1 MRPFLP
7 PERLSAPGASLG
19 RSPMTVTLDAPA
31 RRPAPSA
38 PSRRTSGADRAVPLG
53 LFAAALACYAVAAA
67 AWPTEWDSV
76 SLVFGVDDFDVTQ
89 ASPHAPGYW
98 LYVALGR
105 LVRAVTPLGAADGL
119 LAASAVAA
127 AATVALGWTVGR
139 AMGGRWLG
147 AATAGVLLTSPFVA
161 FYGSSIGTY
170 PFDALAS
177 LVLLHLAFRATPGSW
192 HAPAAA
198 AALGLAGGVRQ
209 SSLLLLA
216 PLAAV
221 ALLRCARRAPS
232 PARVLVTTAAA
243 GAAGVAVWLVPMAL
257 EQPGGLAAVR
267 EESGRMWRQAVEV
280 SSPVYG
286 APGDGVRYNVG
297 QATGY
302 TLAAVALL
310 LPVTVAA
317 AVLARRPW
325 HHHDHH
331 DNHHP
336 GGRGAGRRRR
346 RGVPRLTPPV
356 LLAVAALPP
365 LAFVT
370 VFHFGK
376 AGYVLSYL
384 PPLVLLLL
392 WPARDLTGRRR
403 LVAGGLVAAA
413 CAVQALRFWGAP
425 ALLPESLTDTNA
437 LWFTKSRFGAPY
449 RLTEEAIRRT
459 DADVERYRALGRE
472 LDPASD
478 ELVFMYMNGGHR
490 FRHAMLALPRFR
502 LHYVQL
508 GFHEW
513 SASYRRWTHERDH
526 VLELAPGARA
536 VFVVDEP
543 RSEMLALVDAGVAAR
558 IPLGDGPTAYAV
570 PAGFTVYGVRLV
582 AGPAP
587 GAPR

>member
-1 MRPFLP
+1 
-7 PERLSAPGASLG
+7 
-19 RSPMTVTLDAPA
+19 MTVTLDAPA
-31 RRPAPSA
+31 RRPAPAA
-38 PSRRTSGADRAVPLG
+38 PSRPNGRAERAVPVG
-53 LFAAALACYAVAAA
+53 LFAAALASYAVAAA

-76 SLVFGVDDFDVTQ
+76 SLVFGVDRFDVTQ

-105 LVRAVTPLGAADGL
+105 LVRAVTPLGAADSL

-127 AATVALGWTVGR
+127 AATVALGWSVGR

-147 AATAGVLLTSPFVA
+147 AATAGVLVTSPFVA

-177 LVLLHLAFRATPGSW
+177 LVLLHLAFRAGPGSW

-216 PLAAV
+216 PLAVV
-221 ALLRCARRAPS
+221 ALVRGARRAPS

-243 GAAGVAVWLVPMAL
+243 GAAGVAVWLLPMAL

-280 SSPVYG
+280 SSAAYG

-302 TLAAVALL
+302 TLAAVALI
-310 LPVTVAA
+310 LPVTAA
-317 AVLARRPW
+317 AAGLARRPR
-325 HHHDHH
+325 HD
-331 DNHHP
+331 DD
-336 GGRGAGRRRR
+336 RGEARPRR
-346 RGVPRLTPPV
+346 RGVPRVTPAV
-356 LLAVAALPP
+356 LLAIAALPP
-365 LAFVT
+365 FAFVT

-384 PPLVLLLL
+384 PALVMLLL
-392 WPARDLTGRRR
+392 WPARHLTHRRR
-403 LVAGGLVAAA
+403 LLAGGLVAAA
-413 CAVQALRFWGAP
+413 CAVQAVRFWGAP
-425 ALLPESLTDTNA
+425 ALLPGSLTDTNA
-437 LWFTKSRFGAPY
+437 LWFTESRFGAPY
-449 RLTEEAIRRT
+449 RLTEQAIRDT
-459 DADVERYRALGRE
+459 DADVERHRALGRE

-490 FRHAMLALPRFR
+490 FRHAMLTLPEFR

-513 SASYRRWTHERDH
+513 SASQRRWRHERDH

-543 RSEMLALVDAGVAAR
+543 RSDMVALVDAGVAAR
-558 IPLGDGPTAYAV
+558 VPVEDGPTVYAV
-570 PAGFTVYGVRLV
+570 PAGYTVYDVRLV

-587 GAPR
+587 AAPR

>member
-1 MRPFLP
+1 
-7 PERLSAPGASLG
+7 
-19 RSPMTVTLDAPA
+19 MTVTLDAPA
-31 RRPAPSA
+31 RRTAPSA
-38 PSRRTSGADRAVPLG
+38 LSRRISRADRAAPLG
-53 LFAAALACYAVAAA
+53 LFAAALACYAVASA

-105 LVRAVTPLGAADGL
+105 LVRALTPLGAADSL

-147 AATAGVLLTSPFVA
+147 AATAAVLLTSPFVA

-192 HAPAAA
+192 HAPAGAA
-198 AALGLAGGVRQ
+198 TLGLAGGVRQ

-216 PLAAV
+216 PLAVV
-221 ALLRCARRAPS
+221 ALVRCARRAPS
-232 PARVLVTTAAA
+232 PARVVLATAMA
-243 GAAGVAVWLVPMAL
+243 GAAGLAVWVVPMAI

-267 EESGRMWRQAVEV
+267 EESARMWRQAVEV

-286 APGDGVRYNVG
+286 GPGEGVRYNVG

-302 TLAAVALL
+302 TLAAIALL
-310 LPVTVAA
+310 LPVTAAA

-325 HHHDHH
+325 HHDDPDAPVRRH
-331 DNHHP
+331 
-336 GGRGAGRRRR
+336 RRRL
-346 RGVPRLTPPV
+346 PRVTPPV
-356 LLAVAALPP
+356 LLAIAALPP
-365 LAFVT
+365 FAFVT

-392 WPARDLTGRRR
+392 WPARDLTRRR
-403 LVAGGLVAAA
+403 RMVASGLVAAA

-437 LWFTKSRFGAPY
+437 LWFTESRFGAPY
-449 RLTEEAIRRT
+449 RLTERALRET
-459 DADVERYRALGRE
+459 DADVERYRALGRAFR
-472 LDPASD
+472 PATD

-490 FRHAMLALPRFR
+490 FRHAMLTLPRFR
-502 LHYVQL
+502 MHYLQL

-513 SASYRRWTHERDH
+513 SASQRRWTHERDH

-543 RSEMLALVDAGVAAR
+543 RSEMAALLEAGVATR
-558 IPLGDGPTAYAV
+558 IPVAGGPTAYAV
-570 PAGFTVYGVRLV
+570 PAGVTVYDVQLV
-582 AGPAP
+582 AGPALE
-587 GAPR
+587 APR

>member
-1 MRPFLP
+1 
-7 PERLSAPGASLG
+7 
-19 RSPMTVTLDAPA
+19 MTVTLDAPA
-31 RRPAPSA
+31 RRTAPSA
-38 PSRRTSGADRAVPLG
+38 LSRRTRRTDRAVPLG
-53 LFAAALACYAVAAA
+53 LFAAALASYAVAAA

-105 LVRAVTPLGAADGL
+105 LVRAVTPLGAADSL

-161 FYGSSIGTY
+161 FYGSSVGTY

-177 LVLLHLAFRATPGSW
+177 LVLLHLAFCATPGSW

-198 AALGLAGGVRQ
+198 AVLGLAGGVRQ

-216 PLAAV
+216 PLAVV
-221 ALLRCARRAPS
+221 ALVRCARRAPS
-232 PARVLVTTAAA
+232 PARVLVTTAVA
-243 GAAGVAVWLVPMAL
+243 GVAGVAVWLVPMAL

-280 SSPVYG
+280 SSAVYG
-286 APGDGVRYNVG
+286 APGGGVRYNVG

-310 LPVTVAA
+310 LPVTAAA

-325 HHHDHH
+325 RHDDDH
-331 DNHHP
+331 
-336 GGRGAGRRRR
+336 RGTRPRR
-346 RGVPRLTPPV
+346 RGVPRVTPAV
-356 LLAVAALPP
+356 LLAIAALPP
-365 LAFVT
+365 FAFVT

-392 WPARDLTGRRR
+392 WPARDLTRRRR

-425 ALLPESLTDTNA
+425 ALLPERLTDTSA
-437 LWFTKSRFGAPY
+437 LWFTESRFGAPY
-449 RLTEEAIRRT
+449 RITEDAIRRT

-472 LDPASD
+472 FDPASD

-490 FRHAMLALPRFR
+490 FRHAMLTLPEFR
-502 LHYVQL
+502 MHYVQL

-513 SASYRRWTHERDH
+513 SALQRRWTHERDH

-543 RSEMLALVDAGVAAR
+543 RSEMQALVDAGVATR
-558 IPLGDGPTAYAV
+558 VPVEDGPTAYAV
-570 PAGFTVYGVRLV
+570 PAGFTVYDVELV

-587 GAPR
+587 AAPR